1 MLLPSGKGLAVPEL
15 KSVSLKIEPLQY
27 IAIYYD
33 GSIFNETDVSKNFE
47 DFSKMSIVRTSFE
60 HSLNTIWTLFELEK
74 GWKKKN
80 TFSVTLKK
88 KDLIVRYLSRKLV
101 GI

>member
-1 MLLPSGKGLAVPEL
+1 MYRKPVQCSRKLEKLIMSQLKSVKGIFKPTII

-60 HSLNTIWTLFELEK
+60 HSLNTI
-74 GWKKKN
+74 
-80 TFSVTLKK
+80 
-88 KDLIVRYLSRKLV
+88 
-101 GI
+101 